1 MEFPHT
7 CTIQVQAAP
16 VDIAYT
22 LGSWTQTANLTAA
35 DTATG
40 GTSHAT
46 ATDLV
51 IATASGAWADDDA
64 AGTIA
69 AAASS
74 GTFQAGETVTIAI
87 SAGAVSYPIATARAS
102 GAQTAAAADA
112 YGEAAPGWAN
122 EQTLVPCR
130 FYYSSPGE
138 QYSRDV
144 SGTVTR
150 DALSLLLPTT
160 ATISNTR
167 RIVTTQDGYAGT
179 YDVDA
184 IRARAGVYGAVD
196 HYEVSLREVSS

>member
-1 MEFPHT
+1 MRLPHV
-7 CTIQVQAAP
+7 CTIQAQAAP
-16 VDIAYT
+16 VDLAYT
-22 LGSWTQTANLTAA
+22 AGSWTQSADLTAA

-51 IATASGAWADDDA
+51 IATSSGAWEDDDA

-74 GTFQAGETVTIAI
+74 GTFQAGETVTI
-87 SAGAVSYPIATARAS
+87 SVNAGTVAYPVATARAS

-112 YGEAAPGWAN
+112 YGEAPPGWADD
-122 EQTLVPCR
+122 QTAVPCR

-138 QYSRDV
+138 SYGRDV

-150 DALSLLLPTT
+150 DALMLILPAS
-160 ATISNTR
+160 ATITNAKR
-167 RIVTTQDGYAGT
+167 VTTTQAGYSGT
-179 YDVDA
+179 YAVDA
-184 IRARAGVYGAVD
+184 IRVRTNGPGSIH
-196 HYEVSLREVSS
+196 HYEVALREVPA